1 MIPRPDV
8 FRGNTAVNYV
18 GGYIAI
24 WGIDSDPVVDPE
36 RLAYHMVHEMFHCH
50 RFANGEA
57 RYPDDLAM
65 LNYPDDAL
73 NFTRKYREDLCLA
86 DAFEH
91 KNAEKLREFSAIRAL
106 RAEAF
111 PTAVREELKTETIE
125 GMAEYVGLR
134 ALRRIAPDKF
144 DSVLDGYLDVLRED
158 GGLLFNVRKMCYY
171 SGVVFFLCLEMSEIP
186 VRNDFT
192 DSATA
197 YESGPIDISGVNVN
211 AGTSETVERGFLSYK
226 KKKEAAVA
234 AHAANSAYTE
244 CRALICGYDPMNMLR
259 SGTLIYCSHFV
270 FLKCGD
276 EIKRLLS
283 PVVLRVAP
291 GSDRDIIEYYI
302 LSPPSRRILR
312 RTRLICLS
320 NSPPSSSSASTSC
333 SNVGTV
339 QE

>member
-1 MIPRPDV
+1 
-8 FRGNTAVNYV
+8 
-18 GGYIAI
+18 
-24 WGIDSDPVVDPE
+24 
-36 RLAYHMVHEMFHCH
+36 
-50 RFANGEA
+50 
-57 RYPDDLAM
+57 M
-65 LNYPDDAL
+65 L
-73 NFTRKYREDLCLA
+73 F
-86 DAFEH
+86 
-91 KNAEKLREFSAIRAL
+91 
-106 RAEAF
+106 
-111 PTAVREELKTETIE
+111 
-125 GMAEYVGLR
+125 G
-134 ALRRIAPDKF
+134 
-144 DSVLDGYLDVLRED
+144 
-158 GGLLFNVRKMCYY
+158 
-171 SGVVFFLCLEMSEIP
+171 
-186 VRNDFT
+186 
-192 DSATA
+192 
-197 YESGPIDISGVNVN
+197 
-211 AGTSETVERGFLSYK
+211 RGFLSYK

-234 AHAANSAYTE
+234 AHTANSAYTE